1 MHPNSAWGKIRT
13 ILGFLRAII
22 KAIWIK
28 KALFQFRFMFQGGK
42 KKSKKRKNRNVNMAK
57 RTLNSNVFNLP
68 IRRNGI
74 NSGTQL
80 Q

>member
-42 KKSKKRKNRNVNMAK
+42 KKARKERIGM
-57 RTLNSNVFNLP
+57 
-68 IRRNGI
+68 
-74 NSGTQL
+74 
-80 Q
+80 